1 MEQHRNPDLDP
12 LERDEPFEY
21 SLRPQSL
28 PEYIGQ
34 EKVKARLEIALRAAL
49 GRQEVL
55 DHVLL
60 FGPPGLGKTTLAH
73 VLANEMG
80 AACKVIQAPALE
92 KKGDLAAILTNLE
105 EGEFLFIDEIHRMPP
120 AIEEMLYSAMED
132 RKLDILIGQGPS
144 AQTLKVDLRPFT
156 LVGATTRAGLISKPL
171 HDRFGLVHR
180 LDYYTRE
187 ELAIIAIRSARV
199 LDVELADAGAQ
210 AIARRS
216 RGTPRIVN
224 RLLRRCRDYA
234 QVKGRGVITSPI
246 ADACLSLH
254 EVDDLGLE
262 GLDRAYLEALCVKFR
277 GGPVGVR
284 TLAAALGE
292 SDGGALEDLVEPYLM
307 QIGFLDRTQQGR
319 KATDAAYAYLGLDTG
334 AKGGLFS

>member
-1 MEQHRNPDLDP
+1 MEFSRNPDLDP
-12 LERDEPFEY
+12 FEREEPFEY
-21 SLRPQSL
+21 SLRPQNL
-28 PEYIGQ
+28 QEYIGQ
-34 EKVKARLEIALRAAL
+34 EKVKARLRIALQAAL
-49 GRQEVL
+49 GRKEVL

-60 FGPPGLGKTTLAH
+60 FGPPGLGKTTLGH

-80 AACKVIQAPALE
+80 APCKVIQAPALE
-92 KKGDLAAILTNLE
+92 KKGDLAAILTNLD
-105 EGEFLFIDEIHRMPP
+105 EGEFLFIDEIHRLP
-120 AIEEMLYSAMED
+120 AVIEEMLYSAMED

-180 LDYYTRE
+180 LEYYDRT
-187 ELAIIAIRSARV
+187 ELAVIATRSAHV
-199 LDVELADAGAQ
+199 LGVEIAPEGAE

-234 QVKGRGVITSPI
+234 QVKGEGVITSPI
-246 ADACLSLH
+246 ADACLALH

-319 KATDAAYAYLGLDTG
+319 KATDAAYAYLGLNTSQG
-334 AKGGLFS
+334 PLFG

>member
-1 MEQHRNPDLDP
+1 MDTRNPDLDP
-12 LERDEPFEY
+12 ALKDDTFEY
-21 SLRPQSL
+21 SLRPQRL
-28 PEYIGQ
+28 AEYIGQ
-34 EKVKARLEIALRAAL
+34 EKVKARLEIALLAAKKR
-49 GRQEVL
+49 GDVL

-73 VLANEMG
+73 VLANEMNSP
-80 AACKVIQAPALE
+80 CKVIQAPALE

-105 EGEFLFIDEIHRMPP
+105 PGEFLFIDEIHRLPA
-120 AIEEMLYSAMED
+120 AIEEMLYAAMED

-171 HDRFGLVHR
+171 HDRFGMSHR
-180 LDYYTRE
+180 LEYYAQNDLTV
-187 ELAIIAIRSARV
+187 IAERSARV
-199 LDVELADAGAQ
+199 LEVEMAPEGAK

-216 RGTPRIVN
+216 RGTPRICN

-234 QVKGRGVITSPI
+234 QVKGQGAITAEI
-246 ADACLSLH
+246 ADACLTLH
-254 EVDDLGLE
+254 EVDELGLDS
-262 GLDRAYLEALCVKFR
+262 LDRAYLEALCIKFR

-292 SDGGALEDLVEPYLM
+292 ADGGALEDLVEPFLM

-319 KATDAAYAYLGLDTG
+319 KATDATYNYLGIKTG
-334 AKGGLFS
+334 QGDLFGN

>member
-1 MEQHRNPDLDP
+1 MMEIQRNPDLDP
-12 LERDEPFEY
+12 AEREDALDY
-21 SLRPQSL
+21 SLRPQRL
-28 PEYIGQ
+28 REYIGQ
-34 EKVKARLEIALRAAL
+34 EKVKARLEIALTAAQRR
-49 GRQEVL
+49 GEVL

-73 VLANEMG
+73 VLANEMS
-80 AACKVIQAPALE
+80 APCKVIQAPALE
-92 KKGDLAAILTNLE
+92 KKGDLAAILTNLD
-105 EGEFLFIDEIHRMPP
+105 EGEFLFIDEIHRLPP
-120 AIEEMLYSAMED
+120 AIEEMLYAAMED

-156 LVGATTRAGLISKPL
+156 LVGATTRAGLLSKPL
-171 HDRFGLVHR
+171 HDRFGMVHR

-187 ELAIIAIRSARV
+187 ELAIIATRSASV
-199 LDVELADAGAQ
+199 LGVEMVPEGSE

-234 QVKGRGVITSPI
+234 EVKGGGVITSEI
-246 ADACLSLH
+246 ADACLALH
-254 EVDDLGLE
+254 EVDALGLD
-262 GLDRAYLEALCVKFR
+262 GLDRAYLEALCSKFK

-292 SDGGALEDLVEPYLM
+292 VEGDALEDLVEPYLM
-307 QIGFLDRTQQGR
+307 QIGFLDRTPQGR
-319 KATDAAYAYLGLDTG
+319 RATDEAYRYLGLKQDQG
-334 AKGGLFS
+334 PLFR